1 MTSNDEPGPVEC
13 TGGMARRVV
22 EVVGTPHRL
31 QFYGLNGDGS

>member
-1 MTSNDEPGPVEC
+1 MTSSDEPGPVGG

-31 QFYGLNGDGS
+31 QFCALCDDGN

>member
-1 MTSNDEPGPVEC
+1 MTSNVEPGPVVS

-31 QFYGLNGDGS
+31 QFYTL